1 MKETIPS
8 ISLFKKK
15 KKSLAAMDT
24 EVLDSCKPY

>member
-15 KKSLAAMDT
+15 KKNLAPMDT